1 VLWGLQWWLRARNM
15 TFEILKPWYVYKPS
29 NIIRRLFSRKPQARS
44 LEKVQMA
51 WGGQLEFD
59 IAGSIGWGAKTT
71 GVVDL
76 ALSEV
81 CCNLVGKGDS
91 VLDVG
96 ANVGGITYLL
106 ARLVGKKGT
115 VDAFEPHPVV
125 HQILK
130 RNLTLN
136 LSDSGNHVTLHE
148 VAVGSS
154 RGKVSLLEDPDAA
167 SDGQASIHLNSK
179 RSIPHDVQMVRL
191 DQVVNCKRYSLMKL
205 DVEGHE
211 LQVLEGAGWLLDD
224 KLIENILFE
233 DHEGSTSRVFD
244 LLTRK
249 NYFMYSFGWELNGVR
264 IVPIEKGNLNKEFE
278 APNYWA
284 SSRKI
289 EQDFLQGW
297 KSLRQVE
304 AG

>member
-1 VLWGLQWWLRARNM
+1 
-15 TFEILKPWYVYKPS
+15 
-29 NIIRRLFSRKPQARS
+29 
-44 LEKVQMA
+44 MA

-81 CCNLVGKGDS
+81 VCNLVRKGDS

-96 ANVGGITYLL
+96 ANVGGITYLM
-106 ARLVGKKGT
+106 ARLVGKEGS

-130 RNLTLN
+130 HNRTLN
-136 LSDSGNHVTLHE
+136 LGDLGDQVTLHE

-167 SDGQASIHLNSK
+167 SDGQASIHLNSEK
-179 RSIPHDVQMVRL
+179 SIAHDVQMVRL
-191 DQVVNCKRYSLMKL
+191 DQVVNRKRYSLMKL

-211 LQVLEGAGWLLDD
+211 LPVLEGAGRLLDD
-224 KLIENILFE
+224 KSIENILFE
-233 DHEGSTSRVFD
+233 DHEGPTSKVFD

-249 NYFMYSFGWELNGVR
+249 NYFVYSFGWELNGVKV
-264 IVPIEKGNLNKEFE
+264 VPIEKGNLNKKFE

-284 SSRKI
+284 SSLKL
-289 EQDFLQGW
+289 EKDFFPGW
-297 KSLRQVE
+297 KSLRQLE
-304 AG
+304 TG

>member
-1 VLWGLQWWLRARNM
+1 MA
-15 TFEILKPWYVYKPS
+15 FEILKPWYVYKPS

-44 LEKVQMA
+44 LENVKMA

-81 CCNLVGKGDS
+81 VCNLVRKGDS

-106 ARLVGKKGT
+106 ARLVGKNGT

-130 RNLTLN
+130 RNRTLN
-136 LSDSGNHVTLHE
+136 LGHWGNQVALHE

-154 RGKVSLLEDPDAA
+154 RGKVRLLEDPDAA
-167 SDGQASIHLNSK
+167 SDGQASFHLNSK
-179 RSIPHDVQMVRL
+179 RSISHDVQMVRL
-191 DQVVNCKRYSLMKL
+191 DQAVNYKRYSLMKL

-211 LQVLEGAGWLLDD
+211 LQVLEGAGRLLDD
-224 KLIENILFE
+224 KSIENILFE
-233 DHEGSTSRVFD
+233 DHEGPTSRVFD
-244 LLTRK
+244 FLTRK
-249 NYFMYSFGWELNGVR
+249 NYFVYSFGWELNGVR
-264 IVPIEKGNLNKEFE
+264 IVPIAEGNLNKEFE

-284 SSRKI
+284 SGRKL
-289 EQDFLQGW
+289 EKDFFPGW
-297 KSLRQVE
+297 KSFRQIE

>member
-1 VLWGLQWWLRARNM
+1 MALSI
-15 TFEILKPWYVYKPS
+15 FKPWYVYKPS
-29 NIIRRLFSRKPQARS
+29 NIIRRLFSRKPKARC
-44 LEKVQMA
+44 LENVKMA

-81 CCNLVGKGDS
+81 VCNLVWKGDS

-96 ANVGGITYLL
+96 ANVGGITYLM

-130 RNLTLN
+130 RNRTLN
-136 LSDSGNHVTLHE
+136 LGDFGDQVTLHE

-154 RGKVSLLEDPDAA
+154 PGKVSLLEDPDAA
-167 SDGQASIHLNSK
+167 SDGQASFHLNSEK
-179 RSIPHDVQMVRL
+179 LIAHDVQMVRL
-191 DQVVNCKRYSLMKL
+191 DQVVNRKRYSLMKL

-211 LQVLEGAGWLLDD
+211 LPVLEGAGRLLDD
-224 KLIENILFE
+224 KSIENILFE
-233 DHEGSTSRVFD
+233 DHEGPTSKVFD

-249 NYFMYSFGWELNGVR
+249 NYFVYSFGWELNGVKV
-264 IVPIEKGNLNKEFE
+264 VPIEKGNLNKKFE

-284 SSRKI
+284 SSQKL
-289 EQDFLQGW
+289 EKDFLPGW
-297 KSLRQVE
+297 KSLRQLE
-304 AG
+304 AS

>member
-1 VLWGLQWWLRARNM
+1 M
-15 TFEILKPWYVYKPS
+15 PFEILKPWYVYKPS
-29 NIIRRLFSRKPQARS
+29 NIIRRLFSRKPHARS

-81 CCNLVGKGDS
+81 VCNLVREGDS

-130 RNLTLN
+130 RNRTLN
-136 LSDSGNHVTLHE
+136 LGDSGNHVTLYE

-154 RGKVSLLEDPDAA
+154 RGTVRLLEDPDAA

-191 DQVVNCKRYSLMKL
+191 DQVVDCKKCRLMKL

-211 LQVLEGAGWLLDD
+211 LPVLEGAGRLLDD
-224 KLIENILFE
+224 KSIDNILFE
-233 DHEGSTSRVFD
+233 DHEGPNSKVFG

-249 NYFMYSFGWELNGVR
+249 KYFLYSFGWDLNGVR
-264 IVPIEKGNLNKEFE
+264 VVSIEKGNLNKKFE

-284 SSRKI
+284 SSRKV
-289 EQDFLQGW
+289 EKNFFRGW
-297 KSLRQVE
+297 KSLRRLE
-304 AG
+304 FG

>member
-1 VLWGLQWWLRARNM
+1 
-15 TFEILKPWYVYKPS
+15 
-29 NIIRRLFSRKPQARS
+29 

-81 CCNLVGKGDS
+81 VCNLVREGDS

-130 RNLTLN
+130 RNRTLN
-136 LSDSGNHVTLHE
+136 LGDSGNHVTLYE

-154 RGKVSLLEDPDAA
+154 RGTVRLLEDPDAA

-191 DQVVNCKRYSLMKL
+191 DQVVDCKKCRLMKL

-211 LQVLEGAGWLLDD
+211 LPVLEGAGRLLDD
-224 KLIENILFE
+224 KSIDNILFE
-233 DHEGSTSRVFD
+233 DHEGPNSKVFG

-249 NYFMYSFGWELNGVR
+249 KYFLYSFGWDLNGVR
-264 IVPIEKGNLNKEFE
+264 VVSIEKGNLNKKFE

-284 SSRKI
+284 SSRKV
-289 EQDFLQGW
+289 EKNFFRGW
-297 KSLRQVE
+297 KSLRRLE
-304 AG
+304 FG